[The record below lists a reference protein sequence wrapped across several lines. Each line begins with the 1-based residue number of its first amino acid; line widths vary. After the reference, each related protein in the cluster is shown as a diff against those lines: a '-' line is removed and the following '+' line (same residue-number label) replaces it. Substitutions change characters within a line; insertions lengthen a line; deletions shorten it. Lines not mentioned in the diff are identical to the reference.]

1 MKRYRPAYHSGRV
14 RGPKC
19 ILKTSPEEFQI
30 HCIFMSSKSETLLP
44 SIVLHIAQ
52 QLQLQATAVTA
63 TITLLDEGGT
73 VPFIARYR
81 KEVTGNLDEVA
92 IGAIQE
98 KAAYFRELEERRET
112 VLSSIREQ
120 GKLNPELEQQIRAV
134 MDKAALEDL
143 YLPYRPK
150 RRTKATIAREKGLEP
165 LAQYLWNQENGAIAL
180 QDFAATFVNPELG
193 VASVEEALE
202 GARHIVA
209 EQISETAE
217 FRAHLRQQ
225 MMNHGAV
232 VSRKVE
238 DSSDPEGKFK
248 MYYEYSEPAAKIP
261 SHRMLAIRRGAEENV
276 LYFQIEIPSEQPV
289 AYLKSRVIRQPGEWV
304 PQLEAAVDDSWKRL
318 LNLSIQTDVRLE
330 LKERS
335 DAEAIRVFRENLQ
348 NLLLSPPAGMIGV
361 IGLDPGLRTG
371 CKVALVDQT
380 GKFLDHG
387 VIYPL
392 EPKND
397 VAGASRILLG
407 LVQKYKVR
415 AIAIGNGTGSRETA
429 AFVQDFLRE
438 AKLNDLF
445 SVVVNESGASVYSAS
460 EIARE
465 EFPDLD
471 LTVRGAISIARRL
484 QDPLAEL
491 VKIDPKSIGVGQ
503 YQHDVDQR
511 RLGEALDS
519 TVEVCVNRVGVDLN
533 TASFA
538 LLRHVAG
545 INDRTARN
553 IVQFRNDNGVF
564 RSRIQLKAVSGIG
577 PKTLEQAAGFLRIR
591 GGDNPLDMTAVHP
604 ESYPIV
610 EKIASSLNIDIPALI
625 TNPKLVDS
633 VKLEQ
638 FQTEQAGMYT
648 LRDIREEL
656 LKPGRDPREQF
667 VAPQFQSG
675 IREIA
680 DVQVGMVLE
689 GAVTNVT
696 NFGAFVDI
704 GVHQD
709 GLVHVSELSNRFVK
723 DPYEVV
729 KVGQV
734 VKVKVLSIDP
744 KAKRIGLSIKAL
756 QGPAV
761 PNVKHG
767 GSNQQ
772 RDFTLTPKPAPSIE
786 DKVQALASKFRT
798 R

>member
-1 MKRYRPAYHSGRV
+1 
-14 RGPKC
+14 
-19 ILKTSPEEFQI
+19 
-30 HCIFMSSKSETLLP
+30 MSSKSETLLP